1 MTDMTDIMLS
11 GIHESFSFDETDP
24 PDLEIDE
31 NVKDLLDQEIEYLA
45 SNHDNHSYSEMNRT
59 DSIFDDCP
67 LIDEVF
73 VFDKEF
79 GVIPASSQDL
89 WRNSMNTNADTKS
102 SNDTSKAKPKGKKRI
117 EKKERKPLLNAKLAS
132 VQNTKKENGKEKMKK
147 ELPPV
152 RYTS

>member
-1 MTDMTDIMLS
+1 M
-11 GIHESFSFDETDP
+11 
-24 PDLEIDE
+24 
-31 NVKDLLDQEIEYLA
+31 KDLLDQEIEYLA
-45 SNHDNHSYSEMNRT
+45 SNDNHSYSEMNRT
-59 DSIFDDCP
+59 DSIFDDCS

-102 SNDTSKAKPKGKKRI
+102 SNDTSKAKLKGKKRI

-132 VQNTKKENGKEKMKK
+132 IQYTKKENGKEKMKK